1 MKRAF
6 CPVILCGVTVSVLIL
21 ASGLLMA
28 QAQTA
33 QVKKIEA
40 PVKAVAPDLLRKL
53 TAPTSREVIL
63 ESIKSLPRPAA
74 PSARPTGAGTPRI
87 KLQIRQGQDKGK
99 PSAATSAAGAAQ
111 VAGMSFGYEKI
122 DWKAGVLITPFT
134 VPRYGNG
141 NWPAAS
147 ITTSY
152 INYMKTQDPGIVV
165 LDWTP
170 VSSNAYS
177 LFTTINVALELPQ
190 EAGLYTIA
198 LKIARVDGV
207 CDERWFVTRT
217 KCGSYPLSVHL
228 SGQDVPM
235 TKLIDNS
242 GFVGIINFEPRPP
255 QEGSNFGMRQ
265 YNATIAV
272 DVAAWG
278 PPQGEPLPE
287 VGPLVFAGI
296 IVTRL

>member
-1 MKRAF
+1 MKHAF
-6 CPVILCGVTVSVLIL
+6 RPVVICGVL
-21 ASGLLMA
+21 AAGLLMA

-33 QVKKIEA
+33 QVKKVEA
-40 PVKAVAPDLLRKL
+40 PIRAVAPDLLKKL

-63 ESIKSLPRPAA
+63 ESIKSLPRPAVSGQA
-74 PSARPTGAGTPRI
+74 GTGTPRL
-87 KLQIRQGQDKGK
+87 KLQMRQGPGKGK
-99 PSAATSAAGAAQ
+99 PSAATSAAGASQ

-255 QEGSNFGMRQ
+255 QDGSSYGMRQ

-278 PPQGEPLPE
+278 PAQGEPLPE

-296 IVTRL
+296 IITRL